1 MKIIGLLFIF
11 FCSSC
16 YSADWGT
23 CKLSSYFYSDSIK
36 GTNVFFHGNNKLS
49 IDFEKEDSYW
59 GVSLFKLNK
68 DGPNVLLKRNSSSHD
83 GLSMEKLVHKN
94 YVNLLEQEMFH
105 MVKKTEGFKIPTVP
119 ETSGYS
125 MEALFDPELDNRFG
139 MMNFSIAVQEYK
151 EYILF
156 TKITISTDGEL
167 PSVDDVKE
175 VVIQFRNSCSI
186 YDTKA

>member
-1 MKIIGLLFIF
+1 
-11 FCSSC
+11 
-16 YSADWGT
+16 
-23 CKLSSYFYSDSIK
+23 
-36 GTNVFFHGNNKLS
+36 
-49 IDFEKEDSYW
+49 
-59 GVSLFKLNK
+59 
-68 DGPNVLLKRNSSSHD
+68 
-83 GLSMEKLVHKN
+83 MEKLVHKN